1 MHDDY
6 LALLPE
12 ELRPRPLPARRS
24 TWWRWRDMDVHIE
37 RVGES
42 DAPRRAL
49 LLHGAGGN
57 AAAMWPVA
65 AQLAGH
71 GVELIVPDLPGF
83 GRTRAPRRGALR
95 LAHWIDLACD
105 LLRAERR
112 DDARPLT
119 LIGASM
125 SGMIAYEV
133 AARTGLADRVVVTCL
148 VDPRDARVRRK
159 AARYPWL
166 GAVAR
171 PVLRW
176 AAGPLAGVEMPL
188 RLLVNMRKM
197 SNVPAL
203 VDLVLR
209 DRRGG
214 GNRMPLGFVRSFL
227 DAVPSV
233 EPERFTA
240 CEIVLAHP
248 AADGWTPVEISLPFF
263 DRIAGP
269 RRLVML
275 PDAGHFPIE
284 AAGMRTLV
292 ELLAEGRRPGESG
305 GGRASARP

>member
-6 LALLPE
+6 LALLPD
-12 ELRPRPLPARRS
+12 ELCPDPLPARRT
-24 TWWRWRDMDVHIE
+24 TWWRWRDMDVHVE
-37 RVGES
+37 RVGEP

-57 AAAMWPVA
+57 AAAMWPIA
-65 AQLAGH
+65 AQLAGR
-71 GVELIVPDLPGF
+71 GVELVVPDLPGF
-83 GRTRAPRRGALR
+83 GRTRTPRRGAVRLR
-95 LAHWIDLACD
+95 DWIDLAGD

-133 AARTGLADRVVVTCL
+133 AVRTGLADRVVVTCL
-148 VDPRDARVRRK
+148 VDSRDARVRRK
-159 AARYPWL
+159 AARAPWL

-176 AAGPLAGVEMPL
+176 AAGPFARVELPL
-188 RLLVNMRKM
+188 HLLVNMRAM
-197 SNVPAL
+197 SNIPAL

-209 DRRGG
+209 DRSGG

-233 EPERFTA
+233 EPELVTA
-240 CEIVLAHP
+240 PEFVLAHP
-248 AADGWTPVEISLPFF
+248 AADSWTPVELSLPFF
-263 DRIAGP
+263 ERLAAP
-269 RRLVML
+269 RRLVLL

-284 AAGMRTLV
+284 PAGMRMLV
-292 ELLAEGRRPGESG
+292 DLLAEDPRSADATGSRPSD
-305 GGRASARP
+305 RP